1 MAFDHQLMRSRFE
14 LKYIIDE
21 PTARGVRDF
30 ARSYLQRD
38 EHAVPA
44 MGHAYPI
51 YSIYLDSPGWSLYNA
66 TVQGMKNRY
75 KLRIRYYNDNP
86 KSPVFFEIKRRVQ
99 DVILKDRACV
109 KRESVKEIL
118 RGRCPNRDDLLNP
131 NDMDSYSAL
140 RNFMDLA
147 ADINASG
154 RTIVYYERE
163 AWVTPSDDNVRL
175 TFDRKLAGMRWE
187 GQFVPPRETWY
198 YPRMP
203 GVILELKFDNR
214 FPLWMRELVR
224 TFDLYRVCFAKY
236 ITCTYWLPRMKAQ
249 LCHL

>member
-1 MAFDHQLMRSRFE
+1 MAFDHQLMRSRYE

-21 PTARGVRDF
+21 PTAWGVRDF

-38 EHAVPA
+38 AHAVPA

-51 YSIYLDSPGWSLYNA
+51 YSIYLDSPGWTLYNA

-86 KSPVFFEIKRRVQ
+86 NSPVFFEIKRRVQ

-140 RNFMDLA
+140 RHFMDLA
-147 ADINASG
+147 HGINADG
-154 RTIVYYERE
+154 RVIVYYERE

-175 TFDRKLAGMRWE
+175 TFDRQLAGARYT
-187 GQFVPPRETWY
+187 GVYVPPRGVWHH
-198 YPRMP
+198 PRMP
-203 GVILELKFDNR
+203 RALLELKLGNR

-224 TFDLYRVCFAKY
+224 TFDLYRPSFAKY
-236 ITCTYWLPRMKAQ
+236 VRF
-249 LCHL
+249 

>member
-1 MAFDHQLMRSRFE
+1 MAFDHQLQRSRYE

-21 PTARGVRDF
+21 VTARSVRDF

-38 EHAVPA
+38 EHAIPA

-51 YSIYLDSPGWSLYNA
+51 YSVYLDSPGWTLYNA

-86 KSPVFFEIKRRVQ
+86 KSPVFFELKRRVH

-109 KRESVKEIL
+109 KRQSVYELL

-131 NDMDSYSAL
+131 SDLDSYSAL
-140 RNFMDLA
+140 RQFMDLA
-147 ADINASG
+147 GNINADG

-163 AWVTPSDDNVRL
+163 AWVTPTDDNVRL
-175 TFDRKLAGMRWE
+175 TFDRNLAGVRWDGRFIPPKE
-187 GQFVPPRETWY
+187 GWYHPRL
-198 YPRMP
+198 P

-224 TFDLYRVCFAKY
+224 TFDLYRVSFAKY
-236 ITCTYWLPRMKAQ
+236 ITCTYWLPRAKAQ

>member
-1 MAFDHQLMRSRFE
+1 
-14 LKYIIDE
+14 
-21 PTARGVRDF
+21 
-30 ARSYLQRD
+30 
-38 EHAVPA
+38 
-44 MGHAYPI
+44 
-51 YSIYLDSPGWSLYNA
+51 
-66 TVQGMKNRY
+66 MKNRY

-86 KSPVFFEIKRRVQ
+86 KSPVFFELKRRVH

-109 KRESVKEIL
+109 KRQSVKELL

-131 NDMDSYSAL
+131 NDLDSYSAL

-147 ADINASG
+147 RDINADG

-163 AWVTPSDDNVRL
+163 AWVTPTDDNVRL
-175 TFDRKLAGMRWE
+175 TFDRALAGVRWD
-187 GQFVPPRETWY
+187 GRFIPPLNEWY
-198 YPRMP
+198 RPRMP

-214 FPLWMRELVR
+214 FPLWMRELCR
-224 TFDLYRVCFAKY
+224 TFDLYRTSFAKY